1 MAEITASTVKTLREE
16 TGQGMMECKKALL
29 ETDGDMAKA
38 QELLRV
44 KGAKVVDKKAGRAT
58 AEGLIGTYVHHNG
71 KVAVMVEVQCET
83 DFVARNPGFV
93 EFVKD
98 LAMHICAVHP
108 KVVKREELD
117 TEMLEN
123 EKRIYREAAIQEG
136 KPEQIADKIADGK
149 LGKFYSEVVLLEQPF
164 VKDDKQTINEL
175 LTAQIAKL
183 GENMSISRFARFAV
197 GDK

>member
-1 MAEITASTVKTLREE
+1 MAEITASMVKTLREE

-83 DFVARNPGFV
+83 DFVARNPDFV

>member
-83 DFVARNPGFV
+83 DFVARNPDFV

>member
-1 MAEITASTVKTLREE
+1 MAEITASMVKTLREE

-58 AEGLIGTYVHHNG
+58 AEGLIGTYTHHNG

-83 DFVARNPGFV
+83 DFVARNPDFV

-136 KPEQIADKIADGK
+136 KPEQIADKIAEGK